1 VPESTIT
8 PEPEPITAG
17 AAAEPNHEQAASV
30 IAEHPEYLVG
40 GALLAGALLAKIV
53 IRIAE

>member
-1 VPESTIT
+1 VSESTIT
-8 PEPEPITAG
+8 PEPEPISTG
-17 AAAEPNHEQAASV
+17 PAAEPTGGQAASV

-53 IRIAE
+53 IRVAE